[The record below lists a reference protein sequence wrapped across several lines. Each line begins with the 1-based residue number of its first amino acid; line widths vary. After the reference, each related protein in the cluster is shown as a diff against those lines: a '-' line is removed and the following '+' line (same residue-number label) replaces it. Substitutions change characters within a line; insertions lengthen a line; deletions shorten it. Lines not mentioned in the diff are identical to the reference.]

1 MTMEKLFTEFDPVSP
16 QQWKDQLVKDLK
28 GIDFSQL
35 VWHTDNGFDINPFY
49 TAEDLPPA
57 AGPVFAHHDWHI
69 SELIVVNDEKEANRA
84 ALVALNGGASC
95 LKFCL
100 DGNRNLMALLDGI
113 YIEHI
118 ALEFMLNSHL
128 SDFEK
133 QFNNILSARS
143 LSSSNLHVS
152 VNYDVLAHLAEH
164 GNWPTN
170 KAQDLGD
177 VLKAAGMPFNN
188 ARVLVDATLYQNA
201 GANQVTELAMVLSHY
216 HEYLAYLKEQ
226 GFDLQA
232 LAKGVQ
238 LNVAVGSDFF
248 MEIAKLRT
256 LRQLFSLVNQAYGVE
271 APLFVSCTTSRLTFT
286 SKDPYTNLLRS
297 TTQAMS
303 AVIGGCN
310 ALYVTPFSDLQ
321 DPGQKAFA
329 ERMARNQQLI
339 LKEESYLNK
348 AADIGAGSYYIES
361 LTEQLA
367 TRAFDL
373 FKSWEAQGGW
383 LACLEKGIAQNVV
396 NTQVAALKEKAA
408 SGDLT
413 IIGANKYINPE
424 NVATPVSDQ
433 PVNTG
438 PMVVEPIRAI
448 RLAEAFE

>member
-1 MTMEKLFTEFDPVSP
+1 MTMEKLFTEFDPVTP

-35 VWHTDNGFDINPFY
+35 VWHTDNGFDVNPFY
-49 TAEDLPPA
+49 TAEDLPA
-57 AGPVFAHHDWHI
+57 ASGPVFTHHDWHI
-69 SELIVVNDEKEANRA
+69 GELIIVNDEREANRA
-84 ALVALNGGASC
+84 ALAALNGGVSC

-100 DGNRNLMALLDGI
+100 DGNRNLTTLLDGI

-118 ALEFMLNSHL
+118 ATEFMLNSHL
-128 SDFEK
+128 GDFEK
-133 QFNNILSARS
+133 QFNDILSARS
-143 LSSSNLHVS
+143 LSSSNLRVA
-152 VNYDVLAHLAEH
+152 VNYDILAHLVEQ
-164 GNWPTN
+164 GNWLSN
-170 KAQDLGD
+170 RAQDLGD
-177 VLKAAGMPFNN
+177 VLRSAGLPFNS
-188 ARVLVDATLYQNA
+188 AKLLVDATLYQNTGA
-201 GANQVTELAMVLSHY
+201 GPVTELAMVLGHY

-238 LNVAVGSDFF
+238 VSVAVGSDFF
-248 MEIAKLRT
+248 MEIAKLRA
-256 LRQLFSLVNQAYGVE
+256 LRQLMPLVNRAYGVE

-303 AVIGGCN
+303 AVIGGCD
-310 ALYVTPFSDLQ
+310 ALYVTPFSDQ
-321 DPGQKAFA
+321 PDPGQKAFA

-383 LACLEKGIAQNVV
+383 LACLEKGIVQSLVS
-396 NTQVAALKEKAA
+396 TQVAVLKEKAA

-413 IIGANKYINPE
+413 IIGANKYMNPDS
-424 NVATPVSDQ
+424 VAAPVSNR
-433 PVNTG
+433 PASIG
-438 PMVVEPIRAI
+438 PMAVEPIRAI